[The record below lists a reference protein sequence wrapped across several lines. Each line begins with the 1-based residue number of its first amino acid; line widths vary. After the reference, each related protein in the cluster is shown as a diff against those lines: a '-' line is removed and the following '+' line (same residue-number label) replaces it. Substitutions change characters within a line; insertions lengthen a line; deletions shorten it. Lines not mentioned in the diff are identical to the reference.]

1 MADITTEGLVQ
12 ILKSLSVTPDQ
23 LTAAAAALDEDTPTV
38 TVADFEARWTQ
49 ACPTRSLP
57 TYRPH
62 VRRLVE
68 AHGTASLG
76 AVSKGDLVVLMELVQ
91 QDVIAKKKAKGE
103 KVNPDRDGKG
113 AQENFVRAMRHFF
126 NFAYDDN
133 KISASPAERLK
144 PDKRPKSLRRA
155 LDERELEELW
165 AVAITGGND
174 PDLDALILDFC
185 RETACRREGILNL
198 TVGDIDVERRAVHL
212 SEKNGDERDIPV
224 SQRLMQRVL
233 KHAVDRGARHDT
245 DAVFRQRRGVPLTRR
260 RFNSLFDRVQAA
272 LPWAARI
279 GVSLHWIRHTT
290 LKDGEIVGGLR
301 KAQGYGGHS
310 DETNGVTGTYTKVT
324 WGLLQVRLTFQVW
337 DVFPRKDGN
346 CAQEVSSR
354 VQA

>member
-1 MADITTEGLVQ
+1 MTDITTEGLVQ
-12 ILKSLSVTPDQ
+12 ILKSLGVTPEQ
-23 LTAAAAALDEDTPTV
+23 LAVAASALDEEIPTV
-38 TVADFEARWTQ
+38 TIAEFEARWRQ
-49 ACPTRSLP
+49 ACPPRSLP
-57 TYRPH
+57 TYKPH

-68 AHGTASLG
+68 AHGGASLG
-76 AVSKGDLVVLMELVQ
+76 SVSKGDLVVLMERVR
-91 QDVIAKKKAKGE
+91 QDVIARKREKGL

-133 KISASPAERLK
+133 KISASPAERLR

-165 AVAITGGND
+165 AVAIAGGND

-198 TVGDIDVERRAVHL
+198 TVGDVDVERRAVHL

-233 KHAVDRGARHDT
+233 KHAVDRGAELDS
-245 DAVFRQRRGVPLTRR
+245 DAAFRQLRGVPVTRR
-260 RFNSLFDRVQAA
+260 RFNSLFERVQAV

-290 LKDGEIVGGLR
+290 LKDVEIVGGLR
-301 KAQGYGGHS
+301 LAQGYGGHS
-310 DETNGVTGTYTKVT
+310 DEANGVTGAYTKVT
-324 WGLLQVRLTFQVW
+324 WEELVW
-337 DVFPRKDGN
+337 VHDELFG
-346 CAQEVSSR
+346 A
-354 VQA
+354 